1 MDIEQV
7 RREKRALGNNIRD
20 LLIEFS
26 NKTNIGVKDIRF
38 AMFDESQ
45 TDGRCEFSCTS
56 IGIDLEE
63 I

>member
-1 MDIEQV
+1 MDIEQI
-7 RREKRALGNNIRD
+7 RRERRALGNNIRD

-26 NKTNIGVKDIRF
+26 NKTSIEVKDVRF
-38 AMFDESQ
+38 AMADESQ

-56 IGIDLEE
+56 VGVDLEE